1 MIIYTHPIADNLPI
15 KTLVARQLQTKTH
28 TYQHT
33 HTHTHIHTHTL
44 IHTHRTAPEA
54 LTRAKFSTASDVWSY
69 GVVLWEIYSLGKIPW
84 DRLSPIEIRDLLL
97 RGERLARPDRCPLD
111 MYEVM
116 LDCWEPTSQDRP
128 TFGMLVQR
136 MELVSTV

>member
-1 MIIYTHPIADNLPI
+1 MYTC
-15 KTLVARQLQTKTH
+15 TLSSLSLSLSLSL
-28 TYQHT
+28 T
-33 HTHTHIHTHTL
+33 HTHTCIHITHTHFT
-44 IHTHRTAPEA
+44 HTFRTAPEA

-116 LDCWEPTSQDRP
+116 LDCWEPTPQDRP
-128 TFGMLVQR
+128 TFSVLVQR
-136 MELVSTV
+136 VETVSACINVHVVTCV